1 MIGIVLVTHGN
12 LADEFL
18 SAMQHVVGRQPQIA
32 TACIGPNDD
41 MNERRDDIL
50 NKVEE
55 VDSGEGVIV
64 LTDMFGG
71 TPSNLAISIM
81 DRANVE
87 VIAGINLP
95 MLVKLGTLRKEK
107 NIKEAVMGAKEAG
120 IKYITIASELLGK

>member
-18 SAMQHVVGRQPQIA
+18 SAMQHVVGPQAQIE

-41 MNERRDDIL
+41 MNERREDIL
-50 NKVEE
+50 NKVNA
-55 VDSGEGVIV
+55 VDTGEGVIV

-81 DRANVE
+81 DRANIE

-95 MLVKLGTLRKEK
+95 MLVKLSNLRKDK
-107 NIKEAVMGAKEAG
+107 PLREAVDGAKEAG